1 MRAVLSIVLFSFGVN
16 AIAQTAPLI
25 RFGRGFAA
33 EEQVW
38 LMSAR
43 PDLTPNQGKRYQL
56 KQILFQANP
65 ERFQAYLAGELDAG
79 TAPGLA
85 VIFARAQGMDMKI
98 VANVCLE
105 AGGNYF
111 ATTYMVKDDGPIK
124 SIKDLKGG
132 TVGVVGIKTATDLWA
147 RAGLI
152 NAGLVPDKDTKV
164 VPMAF
169 PVIGDAVRTGKVS
182 AGTFVEPF
190 YSAEMAKGDKYFT
203 TTYMVKDDGPIKSV
217 KDLKGGTIGV
227 VGIKT
232 ATDLWARAGLINAGL
247 VPDKDT
253 KVVPM
258 AFPVIGD
265 AVRTG
270 KVAAGT
276 FVEPFYSSEM
286 AKGGLRKL
294 FTAVD
299 AVGYEHELLDIFF
312 GEKFLKAHPEAVR
325 AFLADYVAVT
335 KYYLANTEQ
344 AKRDLHKAGFVRT
357 PIEIYLKNA
366 DWKRDANARVD
377 VESLKKLS
385 TFMHEKLQWL
395 DKPVNVD
402 GMVDQSYLPR

>member
-1 MRAVLSIVLFSFGVN
+1 MTRIFLSLLGFVLVGN

-38 LMSAR
+38 LMSVR

-65 ERFQAYLAGELDAG
+65 ERFQAFLAGELDAG

-85 VIFARAQGMDMKI
+85 VIFARAQGVDMKI
-98 VANVCLE
+98 VASVCQE
-105 AGGNYF
+105 A
-111 ATTYMVKDDGPIK
+111 
-124 SIKDLKGG
+124 
-132 TVGVVGIKTATDLWA
+132 
-147 RAGLI
+147 AG
-152 NAGLVPDKDTKV
+152 KQ
-164 VPMAF
+164 
-169 PVIGDAVRTGKVS
+169 
-182 AGTFVEPF
+182 
-190 YSAEMAKGDKYFT
+190 YFT
-203 TTYMVKDDGPIKSV
+203 TAYMVKDDGPIKSV

-270 KVAAGT
+270 KVSAGT
-276 FVEPFYSSEM
+276 FVEPFYSAEM

-294 FTAVD
+294 FTATE
-299 AVGYEHELLDIFF
+299 AMGYDHELLDIFF
-312 GEKFLKAHPEAVR
+312 GEKFLKANPDAVR

-335 KYYLANTEQ
+335 KYYLANMEQ
-344 AKRDLHKAGFVRT
+344 AKADLHKAGFVRT
-357 PIEIYLKNA
+357 PLPVYLKTS
-366 DWKRDANARVD
+366 DWKRDPNARVD

-385 TFMHEKLQWL
+385 TFMLEKLQWL
-395 DKPVNVD
+395 EKPVNVD
-402 GMVDQSYLPR
+402 GMVDLSYLPR

>member
-1 MRAVLSIVLFSFGVN
+1 VKAFVALVLGFFTVN
-16 AIAQTAPLI
+16 ALAQSAPLI

-43 PDLTPNQGKRYQL
+43 PDLAPNQGKRYQL

-65 ERFQAYLAGELDAG
+65 ERFQAFLAGELDAG

-98 VANVCLE
+98 VASVCLE
-105 AGGNYF
+105 AKGDQYF
-111 ATTYMVKDDGPIK
+111 TTTYMVKEGGPVK
-124 SIKDLKGG
+124 TVKDLKGG
-132 TVGVVGIKTATDLWA
+132 TIAVVGIKTATDLWA

-169 PVIGDAVRTGKVS
+169 PVIGDAVRTDKVS

-190 YSAEMAKGDKYFT
+190 YSAE
-203 TTYMVKDDGPIKSV
+203 
-217 KDLKGGTIGV
+217 
-227 VGIKT
+227 
-232 ATDLWARAGLINAGL
+232 R
-247 VPDKDT
+247 
-253 KVVPM
+253 
-258 AFPVIGD
+258 
-265 AVRTG
+265 
-270 KVAAGT
+270 
-276 FVEPFYSSEM
+276 
-286 AKGGLRKL
+286 AKGGLRTL

-299 AVGYEHELLDIFF
+299 AVGYDHELLDIFF
-312 GEKFLKAHPEAVR
+312 GEKFLKAHPDAVR

-344 AKRDLHKAGFVRT
+344 AKRDLHKAGFVKT
-357 PIEIYLKNA
+357 PIDIYLKNA
-366 DWKRDANARVD
+366 DWKRDPNARVD
-377 VESLKKLS
+377 VESLKKLA

-402 GMVDQSYLPR
+402 SMVDQSFLPR